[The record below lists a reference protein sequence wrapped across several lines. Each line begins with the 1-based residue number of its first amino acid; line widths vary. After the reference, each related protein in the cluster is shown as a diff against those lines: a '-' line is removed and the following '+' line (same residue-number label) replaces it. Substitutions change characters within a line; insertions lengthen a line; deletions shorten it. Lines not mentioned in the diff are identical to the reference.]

1 LTPEKDYNP
10 AVKPPSIYQRMEP
23 CDSNADSLKSD
34 IFDALAVFERVN
46 HDMEL
51 LRDLVELFC
60 HQYPELLRSIDRAI
74 GQHAFLDV
82 EKLSH
87 KLKGSLL
94 QFSAR
99 KAVLSARRL
108 EEMGKRKTLEGAIEE
123 SAQLGIE
130 VNLLAQAL
138 HTILDAGSPA
148 ISVNE

>member
-10 AVKPPSIYQRMEP
+10 AVKQPSIYPGMEP

-34 IFDALAVFERVN
+34 VFDALAVFERVN

-74 GQHAFLDV
+74 GQQSFLEV

-108 EEMGKRKTLEGAIEE
+108 EEMGKRKTLEGASEE
-123 SAQLGIE
+123 SARLAIE

-138 HTILDAGSPA
+138 HTMLDCGRPA
-148 ISVNE
+148 TSGE